1 MEKNRSIFID
11 IWDFMKENK
20 AWWLTPIVV
29 MLVLI
34 GVLIFVGQ
42 SSTVSPFIYSLF

>member
-1 MEKNRSIFID
+1 MEKNRNIIID

-34 GVLIFVGQ
+34 GVLIVLGQ

>member
-11 IWDFMKENK
+11 IWYFMKENK

-34 GVLIFVGQ
+34 GVLIVVGQ

>member
-1 MEKNRSIFID
+1 MEKNRNIIID

>member
-20 AWWLTPIVV
+20 AWWLTPIIV
-29 MLVLI
+29 MLVLV
-34 GVLIFVGQ
+34 GVLIVLGQ
-42 SSTVSPFIYSLF
+42 SSSVSPFIYSLF

>member
-20 AWWLTPIVV
+20 AWWLAPIVV
-29 MLVLI
+29 MLVLV
-34 GVLIFVGQ
+34 GVLIVVGQ
-42 SSTVSPFIYSLF
+42 SSTVSPFIYTLF

>member
-1 MEKNRSIFID
+1 MEKNRSIIID

-29 MLVLI
+29 MLVLV
-34 GVLIFVGQ
+34 GVLIVVGQ

>member
-1 MEKNRSIFID
+1 
-11 IWDFMKENK
+11 MKENK

-29 MLVLI
+29 MLVLV
-34 GVLIFVGQ
+34 GVLMVIGQ